1 MSHLSDSGVP
11 PYRELGDIQ
20 PKDTGAIIPCI
31 GLRNYMLGL
40 NLNFKKLL
48 ASKEKMPPRWARARF
63 CLDKQ
68 HDGSRKARNK
78 RWTLLH
84 EIDVDRLN
92 LET

>member
-1 MSHLSDSGVP
+1 
-11 PYRELGDIQ
+11 
-20 PKDTGAIIPCI
+20 
-31 GLRNYMLGL
+31 
-40 NLNFKKLL
+40 
-48 ASKEKMPPRWARARF
+48 MPGNRTSIAKVGTSLHTIAKPRWARARF